1 MSLKLILLISATI
14 IFDCIA
20 LTGFYVSDD
29 KKSKLVNGSFLLAWI
44 SSIVLFVVNWID
56 AGEPPMGNMYHVA
69 VVVSASFYP
78 FWLLLAKRNGQ
89 YKLAPFFIVAQI
101 IFAIGSFFMW
111 KDGWVRP
118 PVLRSH
124 YFIPHVTSYMIS
136 YALAT
141 VSFFIIFSAVLR
153 SNLDKHLRIGIHL
166 VTPTMLFLVSMAYK
180 HSTTAI
186 VATSAIYTLFLI
198 FAFVMRLP
206 SLRLASVSQFDE
218 SAYRVTLLAYPFL
231 TIGLCLGAL
240 WAEESWGQYWSW
252 DLKET
257 WALITWLFYAI
268 YLHCRRTLFFRKCSR
283 PVLIIAYLALIVTYL
298 AVNLMPS
305 MASSMHSYTK

>member
-1 MSLKLILLISATI
+1 MSLKLILLIVATI
-14 IFDCIA
+14 IFDLA
-20 LTGFYVSDD
+20 AFVGFFVS
-29 KKSKLVNGSFLLAWI
+29 KKEKSNFVHATFLLAWL

-56 AGEPPMGNMYHVA
+56 AGEPPMGNMYHVSTM
-69 VVVSASFYP
+69 VSASFYP
-78 FWLLLAKRNGQ
+78 FWLLLTKRNGQ
-89 YKLAPFFIVAQI
+89 YGLAPFFIIAQI

-111 KDGWVRP
+111 KEGWVRP

-141 VSFFIIFSAVLR
+141 VSFFIVFAAVLR
-153 SNLDKHLRIGIHL
+153 SNLDKSLRIGIHL
-166 VTPTMLFLVSMAYK
+166 VSPVMLFLVSMAYK
-180 HSTTAI
+180 HSTTSIA
-186 VATSAIYTLFLI
+186 ATSVIYALFLI
-198 FAFVMRLP
+198 FAVIMRLP
-206 SLRLASVSQFDE
+206 ALRLASVSQFDE
-218 SAYRVTLLAYPFL
+218 SAYRVTLLAFPFL
-231 TIGLCLGAL
+231 TIGICLGAL

-283 PVLIIAYLALIVTYL
+283 PVLIIAYVALIITFL